1 MQTHPIDQIL
11 SRVLDG
17 GREVTVTYRG
27 SELAV
32 TRGEL
37 PSAGGDRAYYEVRRA
52 EALVAQFVALA
63 GELLVAWVDAG
74 GERANE
80 ATPAAA
86 IQTRDPAWLDYVSR
100 GPWRAD
106 VLREIGIDVYDAQ
119 FSP

>member
-1 MQTHPIDQIL
+1 MPKFPIDQFDARI
-11 SRVLDG
+11 LDG

-27 SELAV
+27 SDFAV

-37 PSAGGDRAYYEVRRA
+37 PSAGGERTYYEVRRA
-52 EALVAQFVALA
+52 GALVAQFVAVADVPLA
-63 GELLVAWVDAG
+63 AWVDASGQRG
-74 GERANE
+74 GEAL
-80 ATPAAA
+80 PAAA
-86 IQTRDPAWLDYVSR
+86 RQSRDPAWLAYDSR

>member
-1 MQTHPIDQIL
+1 MPTHPIDQID

-27 SELAV
+27 SALAV
-32 TRGEL
+32 TCGEP

-52 EALVAQFVALA
+52 EGLVAQFVTVA
-63 GELLVAWVDAG
+63 GEPLVAWVDAC
-74 GERANE
+74 GERGHE
-80 ATPAAA
+80 AAPAAA
-86 IQTRDPAWLDYVSR
+86 RQTRDAAWLEYDSR

>member
-1 MQTHPIDQIL
+1 MPTHPIDQIDA
-11 SRVLDG
+11 RVLDG

-27 SELAV
+27 SDLAV

-52 EALVAQFVALA
+52 EALVAQFVAVA
-63 GELLVAWVDAG
+63 GEPLVAWVDAS
-74 GERANE
+74 GERGNE
-80 ATPAAA
+80 ALPAAA
-86 IQTRDPAWLDYVSR
+86 RQSRDPAWLAYDSR

-119 FSP
+119 FSR